1 MGEAPAVH
9 IQKEPRGMSL
19 TQQPDLGERLRA
31 ADEQTLAEILRL
43 YGPYVI
49 AILRSRFQGVLNA
62 SDIDDVLSIA
72 LFRLWQARASYDG
85 MKSSLRVWFLRIAEN
100 AARDVLKFG
109 WHKARR
115 KEISTE
121 PPRLAE
127 YTDPRDS
134 DPRKNGRGHGLES
147 DLLGHPAHS
156 DLREIL
162 ADLPELQRRI
172 LLADALA
179 RDRVA
184 SSEYLA
190 AELEIPASS
199 VPVYRKRAIEKIRR
213 ELRRRG
219 HEVPG

>member
-1 MGEAPAVH
+1 
-9 IQKEPRGMSL
+9 MSL

-43 YGPYVI
+43 YGPFVI
-49 AILRSRFQGVLNA
+49 AILRSRFYGVLSA

-72 LFRLWQARASYDG
+72 LFRVWQARDNYDG
-85 MKSSLRVWFLRIAEN
+85 LRSSLRVWFLRIAEN

-109 WHKARR
+109 WQKARR
-115 KEISTE
+115 KEVSTN

-127 YTDPRDS
+127 YTDARNNGDTEVS
-134 DPRKNGRGHGLES
+134 DQGLLER
-147 DLLGHPAHS
+147 PEQS

-162 ADLPELQRRI
+162 ADLPEAQRRI
-172 LLADALA
+172 ILADAHS

-190 AELEIPASS
+190 AELDIPVSS
-199 VPVYRKRAIEKIRR
+199 VPVYRKRAIDKVRK

-219 HEVPG
+219 YDVPE